1 MKIKP
6 IEYQQRA
13 KQLCAEM
20 ALQNLDALL
29 FYGWKRGQI
38 HYVSGYYPNYI
49 ANVAMVLLP
58 REGEPALRIRFPF
71 DLDRAKAES
80 WIQDVGA
87 SGNVLNLAGDC
98 ADICEKKR
106 LTTGRIGLVTGDNV
120 MDEMPRSL
128 FIALQKALPDVTWV
142 EANEIIQNA
151 RLIKTKSEYE
161 ALRESARLA
170 DRGIKVARNAI
181 KPGCTEYEV
190 VATAESEMRRNGAD
204 AHLVVIASK
213 GLRELIG
220 PPENK
225 VLEAGDN
232 VILEAAVQ
240 KDGYW
245 TQVAQVAYVGGTT
258 EAQSKIYSDTYQA
271 FLQGVKAVRPG
282 NTCCDVA
289 QAIQVYLEDHG
300 YGDSIEQ
307 DFGHGIGLDLPEPPR
322 IELKDTT
329 IIKKGMV
336 IVIHPAVRKIGVGGA
351 FIGGTVLVH
360 DDHAE
365 IIHEIPEDA

>member
-1 MKIKP
+1 MKINP
-6 IEYQQRA
+6 SEYQLRA
-13 KQLCAEM
+13 NQLRAEM

-38 HYVSGYYPNYI
+38 FFVSGYYPNYI

-58 REGEPALRIRFPF
+58 RESEPALRIRFPF

-87 SGNVLNLAGDC
+87 SGNVLNLAEDC
-98 ADICEKKR
+98 ADICEQKG
-106 LTTGRIGLVTGDNV
+106 LSFARIGLVTGDNI
-120 MDEMPRSL
+120 MDEMPYSL
-128 FIALQKALPDVTWV
+128 FAALKKALPNVTWV
-142 EANEIIQNA
+142 EANDMIQSA
-151 RLIKTKSEYE
+151 RLIKTPGEYE
-161 ALRESARLA
+161 ALKESARLA
-170 DRGIKVARNAI
+170 DRGIKAARDAI

-190 VATAESEMRRNGAD
+190 VASAEAEMRRNGAD

-225 VLEAGDN
+225 VLEEGDN

-245 TQVAQVAYVGGTT
+245 TQVAQVFYVGGPS
-258 EAQSKIYSDTYQA
+258 EAQSKIYKDTYQA
-271 FLQGVKAVRPG
+271 FMDGVDAVHPG
-282 NTCCDVA
+282 NTCREVA
-289 QAIQVYLEDHG
+289 EVIQASLERSG
-300 YGDSIEQ
+300 YRGSIEQ

-322 IELKDTT
+322 IELKDNT

-336 IVIHPAVRKIGVGGA
+336 IVIHPAVRKMGVGGA

-360 DDHAE
+360 DDYVE
-365 IIHEIPEDA
+365 IIHEILEAA